1 MIQWFS
7 KNEKKA
13 TATIYATNITIN
25 KIGMQMISEAYAV
38 MLGLDY
44 DDSKIAIQPIT
55 KDQYDAKE
63 FPEDNMF
70 VLSGG
75 KTYTRI
81 SSTDFVT
88 NVSSFLHYDFKNGAK
103 KFVCFY
109 DQHESLLI
117 IDLKKEVTG
126 NVG

>member
-13 TATIYATNITIN
+13 TATIYQTNITIN
-25 KIGMQMISEAYAV
+25 KIGMEMISEAYACL
-38 MLGLDY
+38 LGLDS
-44 DDSKIAIQPIT
+44 DDYKIAIQPVS
-55 KDQYDAKE
+55 KDQYDSKS

-70 VLSGG
+70 ILSGG

-81 SSTDFVT
+81 SSTEFV
-88 NVSSFLHYDFKNGAK
+88 NHVAELLNYDFKNGAK
-103 KFVCFY
+103 KFSCFY

-117 IDLKKEVTG
+117 IDLKKEVK
-126 NVG
+126 

>member
-1 MIQWFS
+1 MKMIQWFS

-13 TATIYATNITIN
+13 TATIYSTNITIN
-25 KIGMQMISEAYAV
+25 KAGADMIGNAYAA
-38 MLGLDY
+38 MFGLDS
-44 DDSKIAIQPIT
+44 DDSKIAIQPIS
-55 KDQYDAKE
+55 KDEYDSKA

-81 SSTDFVT
+81 SSTEFVNRISDF
-88 NVSSFLHYDFKNGAK
+88 LGYDFKK
-103 KFVCFY
+103 KSKKYSCYY

-117 IDLKKEVTG
+117 IDLKKEVL
-126 NVG
+126 